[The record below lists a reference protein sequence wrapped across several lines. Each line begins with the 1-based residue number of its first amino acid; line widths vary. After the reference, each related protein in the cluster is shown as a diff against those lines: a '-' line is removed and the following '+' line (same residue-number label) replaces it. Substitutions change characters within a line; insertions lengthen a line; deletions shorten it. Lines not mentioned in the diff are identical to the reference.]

1 MILSIQFHS
10 FTLFFKS
17 NIMVFF
23 RQKPSKGFYLLHPSS
38 HFALYWTVIISD
50 ELFLAF
56 VKSTEAHAEI
66 VSIDTTEALAS
77 TGIFGI
83 VDIKDIKENQLDL
96 YNIFPDQKVIAF
108 NFTEYRNFVLSLK
121 VYMNGLLFSVILDV
135 RFEQNR
141 QSIQECYLYN
151 NMA

>member
-10 FTLFFKS
+10 FTLFFKP
-17 NIMVFF
+17 NIMVFY

-38 HFALYWTVIISD
+38 LFALYCHALYWTVILSD

-108 NFTEYRNFVLSLK
+108 NFAEYRNFVLSLK
-121 VYMNGLLFSVILDV
+121 VYMDGLLFSVRLDV
-135 RFEQNR
+135 PFE
-141 QSIQECYLYN
+141 
-151 NMA
+151 